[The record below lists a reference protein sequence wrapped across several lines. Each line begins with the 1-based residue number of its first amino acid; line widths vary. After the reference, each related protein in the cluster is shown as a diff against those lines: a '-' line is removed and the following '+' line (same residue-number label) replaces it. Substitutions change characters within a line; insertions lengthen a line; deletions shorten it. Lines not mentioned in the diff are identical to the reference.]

1 MDKNSVTIVDYKA
14 GNLTSVRLAVEKVG
28 FVAHVTDRPQDV
40 LGAERLIFP
49 GVGAAGTAMAVLRE
63 SGLADALVDY
73 AATGRPLA
81 GICLGAQIIFERSA
95 EDEAACIGLF
105 PGSVEPLAVDPG
117 FKVPHMGWN
126 EVEFVRDH
134 PVWRGVPSGSQ
145 FYFVHS
151 FVPVPAEAGIVIG
164 RTDYCGAFASAVAR
178 ENVVAFQFHPER
190 SGRPG
195 LRVLENYLRWEP

>member
-28 FVAHVTDRPQDV
+28 CVAHVTDRPEEV
-40 LGAERLIFP
+40 LRAERLIFP

-63 SGLADALVDY
+63 SGLAEALVDY

-81 GICLGAQIIFERSA
+81 GICLGAQIVFERSA

-105 PGSVEPLAVDPG
+105 SGSVEPLAVDAS

-126 EVEFVRDH
+126 GVEFVRGH